1 MKNFTFLFFAALVSV
16 NLVSAQTTFSV
27 TPNPSVVSAP
37 PEIFDATAH
46 ATIKN
51 ISNVRDSIVWVRTEI
66 ELPKNFT
73 TAVCDCT
80 QCYKEEVSS
89 MSFGINPNE
98 SCVLDVH
105 FYNNLETSGTGIV
118 HLKVTNVNVPSDMI
132 TAVYLYN
139 TTSSAKDPLPAA
151 TVRVFPNPVTEGFA
165 LENADDVAGVRIYSL
180 QGGRQVANF
189 EPSADQ
195 RYSVTNQPAG
205 TYIVAL
211 VAKNG
216 KVFQAVEVQKQ

>member
-1 MKNFTFLFFAALVSV
+1 MKNLAFLLFTAILSV
-16 NLVSAQTTFSV
+16 NLLSAQTTFSV
-27 TPNPSVVSAP
+27 TPNPSIVSAP
-37 PEIFDATAH
+37 PEVFDATAH

-51 ISNVRDSIVWVRTEI
+51 ISNARDSIVWVRTEI
-66 ELPKNFT
+66 ELPKDFT
-73 TAVCDCT
+73 TAVCDCI
-80 QCYKEEVSS
+80 QCYIAGVST
-89 MSFGINPNE
+89 MSFGIAPNE

-105 FYNNLETSGTGIV
+105 FYNNQESSGTGIV
-118 HLKVTNVNVPSDMI
+118 HLKVTNVNVPNDMV

-151 TVRVFPNPVTEGFA
+151 TVRLFPNPVTEGFA

-195 RYSVTNQPAG
+195 RYSIVSQPAG

-216 KVFQAVEVQKQ
+216 KVFQAVEVHKQ

>member
-1 MKNFTFLFFAALVSV
+1 MKNFAFFFFAFLSI
-16 NLVSAQTTFSV
+16 NSVSAQTTFSI
-27 TPNPSVVSAP
+27 TPNPSMVSAP
-37 PEIFDATAH
+37 PELFDATAH

-66 ELPKNFT
+66 ELPKDFT
-73 TAVCDCT
+73 TAVCDCI

-89 MSFGINPNE
+89 MSFGIAPNE

-105 FYNNLETSGTGIV
+105 FYNNLESSGTGLV
-118 HLKVTNVNVPSDMI
+118 HLKVTNVSVPNDMV
-132 TAVYLYN
+132 TAVYVYN
-139 TTSSAKDPLPAA
+139 TTSGSKDPLPTA
-151 TVRVFPNPVTEGFA
+151 TVRLFPNPITEGFA

-180 QGGRQVANF
+180 QGGRQVAHF

-195 RYSVTNQPAG
+195 RYSIANQPAG

-211 VAKNG
+211 LAKNG
-216 KVFQAVEVQKQ
+216 KVFQAVEVHKQ